1 MAVQVSPSLGS
12 AFLPNLDN
20 LEAAQAGADMLY
32 ALSTALALLGFAIGP
47 VLGSVAVIVA
57 TGGISASQDLQRR
70 ISEEQDRR
78 NRPTST
84 NVTPAPP
91 VTAAPAPAPAGD
103 SGGDKGDGGRR
114 LRSLHW
120 SSLQKSNS
128 IPGPSFEIDVEF
140 KGRLMRIGAFSAG
153 SAKECQEICQ
163 ASESCNFFTYLST
176 TNNCGV
182 LSSKD
187 FDTVAKSGAVS
198 IIN

>member
-12 AFLPNLDN
+12 ALLPNLDN

-91 VTAAPAPAPAGD
+91 VTTAPAPAPAGD
-103 SGGDKGDGGRR
+103 GGGDKGDGGRR

-120 SSLQKSNS
+120 SSLQKSKS
-128 IPGPSFEIDVEF
+128 IPGPSLEIDVEF
-140 KGRLMRIGAFSAG
+140 KGRLMSIGAYGAG
-153 SAKECQEICQ
+153 SARGCQEICQ
-163 ASESCNFFTYLST
+163 AHESCNFYTYFSI
-176 TNNCGV
+176 TNNCGI
-182 LSSKD
+182 LSSKY
-187 FDTVAKSGAVS
+187 FDTAAKS
-198 IIN
+198 